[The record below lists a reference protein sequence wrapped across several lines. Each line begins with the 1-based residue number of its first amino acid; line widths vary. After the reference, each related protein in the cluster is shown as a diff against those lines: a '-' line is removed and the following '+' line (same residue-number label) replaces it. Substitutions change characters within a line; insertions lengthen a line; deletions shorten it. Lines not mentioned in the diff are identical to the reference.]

1 MTITELSV
9 KRPTL
14 AVVVFTIIALVGI
27 ISYTSLG
34 YELLPKIT
42 SPQISIS
49 TIYPGA
55 SPGEVENS
63 VTTDVEDAVSALEGV
78 KNITSISQ
86 EGISIVNVELQY
98 NADVDQALQD
108 AQRKVNNIVGD
119 LPDQVE
125 QPSVEQFSFDDLPI
139 MRLGVSSTMDATD
152 FNDLVEN
159 DIKERLS
166 RVEGVARVEVIGG
179 NEREIRINV
188 NRDKLRSYN
197 LGIQQITQAIATA
210 NLDFPTGNIKD
221 DNQQVTVRLAGKF
234 QSVEDIANLDI
245 ITSQE
250 GATVKIKDV
259 AEVYDTTAEVETI
272 SRIDGISSIGL
283 TITKQSDGNT
293 VQVAEDV
300 KAEVVK
306 IEEEYADRDVQI
318 AVAQDTSIFTL
329 EAADAVI
336 FDLMLAVIL
345 VAIIMLFF
353 LRSWRDSIIVMVSI
367 PTSIVATF
375 IAMNVLG
382 YTLNLMTLLGLS
394 LVVGILVDDSIV
406 VLEVIHSEMDKGK
419 TRMEA
424 AIASWKKIGLSVMSI
439 TLVLI
444 AVFVPITFVTGL
456 IADLLKQFSI
466 VVAFATAISLVVSF
480 TLTPLLAS
488 RFSKTIDLRKEVL
501 WHRPLIAFDNFLNNV
516 NRFYRDALQYTLA
529 RKRLTAFSLLA
540 MVLASFS
547 LLIFGFIG
555 SEFVKEG
562 DTGEFIVE
570 LELPKDAT
578 IEETNLATLRTE
590 EILLDNDLI
599 TSVFTT
605 VGTGTG
611 GGGNSSNLAQ
621 LNAKMLSSDQRKI
634 SSQQFA
640 RDIKV
645 KLTKAI
651 SGVKFK
657 TAAVGMVGG
666 STAGPIQVVVTGNN
680 VDRVMQAAENVKTT
694 IQGVNSTREVELSVE
709 GGNPE
714 VAIQVDRDQMALLN
728 LTMSRVGNTMQTA
741 FAGNTSYQYRDGE
754 NEYDINVQLDQ
765 FNRKDIEDIRKLTF
779 LNTEGQLIELEQFAD
794 VNQTTG
800 PSRLERDNK
809 RTSVNVGAQVVGR
822 PVGTVSQEVQTAIE
836 EMEFPEGVTYE
847 MGGDLESQTEAFA
860 SLGLAL
866 LMSIVLVYLIMVA
879 LYESYAY
886 PLVVMFSVPT
896 ALIGAFLILALF
908 QESLGVFT
916 FLGLIMLVGLVIK
929 NAILIVD
936 AANQYKEEGLESV
949 EAVVRAGLSRL
960 RPILMTTLA
969 MVIAM
974 IPIAFAG
981 GAGSAWKNGLALVL
995 MGGLLSSLIFTVIIV
1010 PVMYVVID
1018 IWKGEIKRKKAKQ
1031 DAKKIDELEVDF
1043 SASH

>member
-1 MTITELSV
+1 MSITELSV

-14 AVVVFTIIALVGI
+14 AVVVYTIIALVGI

-49 TIYPGA
+49 TVYPGA
-55 SPGEVENS
+55 SPSEVENS
-63 VTTDVEDAVSALEGV
+63 VTTDIEDAVSALEGV

-108 AQRKVNNIVGD
+108 AQRKVNNIVGE
-119 LPDQVE
+119 LPDQVN
-125 QPSVEQFSFDDLPI
+125 QPSVDQFSFDDLPI
-139 MRLGVSSTMDATD
+139 MRLGVSSTMDPTD

-159 DIKERLS
+159 EIKERLS

-188 NRDKLRSYN
+188 DRDRLRSYN
-197 LGIQQITQAIATA
+197 LGIEQITQAIATA

-245 ITSQE
+245 TTGQN
-250 GATVKIKDV
+250 GGTVKIKDV
-259 AEVYDTTAEVETI
+259 AEVYDTTKEIETI
-272 SRIDGISSIGL
+272 SRINGISSIGL

-293 VQVAEDV
+293 VQVADDV
-300 KAEVVK
+300 KAEVIE

-424 AIASWKKIGLSVMSI
+424 AIASWRKIGLSVMSI

-444 AVFVPITFVTGL
+444 AVFIPITFVTGI

-488 RFSKTIDLRKEVL
+488 RFSKTIDLRREVW
-501 WHRPLIAFDNFLNNV
+501 WHRPLIAFDNFLTSV
-516 NRFYRDALQYTLA
+516 NKFYRDALQYTLV
-529 RKRLTAFSLLA
+529 RKRITAFSLLA
-540 MVLASFS
+540 LVIASFS

-578 IEETNLATLRTE
+578 IEETNLATLQAE

-611 GGGNSSNLAQ
+611 GGGNSSNIAQ
-621 LNAKMLSSDQRKI
+621 LNAKMLSSDQRTI
-634 SSQQFA
+634 TSQQFA
-640 RDIKV
+640 RNIKIQ
-645 KLTKAI
+645 LTKQI
-651 SGVKFK
+651 DGVRFK

-666 STAGPIQVVVTGNN
+666 STAGPIQVVVTGSD
-680 VDRVMQAAENVKTT
+680 VDNVMQAANDVKRT
-694 IQGVNSTREVELSVE
+694 IEGVNSTREVELSVE

-714 VAIQVDRDQMALLN
+714 VAIEVDRDQMALLN
-728 LTMSRVGNTMQTA
+728 LTMSTVGSTMQTA
-741 FAGNTSYQYRDGE
+741 FAGNTTYQFRDDQ
-754 NEYDINVQLDQ
+754 NEYDINIQLDQ
-765 FNRKDIEDIRKLTF
+765 FNRRNIEDIRRLTF
-779 LNTEGQLIELEQFAD
+779 LNSQGQLIELQQFAD
-794 VNQTTG
+794 INQTTG

-836 EMEFPEGVTYE
+836 QMEFPEGVTYE

-866 LMSIVLVYLIMVA
+866 LMSIILVYLIMVA

-908 QESLGVFT
+908 KESLGVFT

-936 AANQYKEEGLESV
+936 AANQYKEEGIDSV

-995 MGGLLSSLIFTVIIV
+995 MGGLMSSLIFTVIIV

-1018 IWKGEIKRKKAKQ
+1018 VWKGEIEKKKAKQ
-1031 DAKKIDELEVDF
+1031 DARKIDELDVDF